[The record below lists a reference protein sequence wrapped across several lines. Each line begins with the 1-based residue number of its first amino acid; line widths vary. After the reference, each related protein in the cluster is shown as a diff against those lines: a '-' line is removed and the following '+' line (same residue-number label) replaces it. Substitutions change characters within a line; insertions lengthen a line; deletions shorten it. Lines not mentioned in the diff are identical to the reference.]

1 MKVSISAPP
10 PNTLSLP
17 SSPSSSL
24 SIPKS
29 SQGFQPCGKFKF
41 LPTPSRSLKVSIR
54 TDWIPKIQNM
64 QRKQVPVSLSV
75 AFQKGSGPATFRDP
89 ATFRKSGWITCSFS
103 PSPTGLGELSLDQ
116 SPCISG

>member
-10 PNTLSLP
+10 PNILP
-17 SSPSSSL
+17 LPPSPSSSL

-41 LPTPSRSLKVSIR
+41 LSPPARSRKVSIQ
-54 TDWIPKIQNM
+54 TDWIPTIQFM

-75 AFQKGSGPATFRDP
+75 AFQKGSGPATFRE
-89 ATFRKSGWITCSFS
+89 SGHIQKIW
-103 PSPTGLGELSLDQ
+103 LDQ
-116 SPCISG
+116 ALLQSQSNWPW